1 MSWATSDRFAPK
13 LRRLCEAAENQARQD
28 PDMWSFL
35 TEGCELS
42 QTVLTEMVSTTGKIE
57 QISERL
63 DAVELL
69 TKRIRSIADED
80 QPSQ

>member
-1 MSWATSDRFAPK
+1 
-13 LRRLCEAAENQARQD
+13 
-28 PDMWSFL
+28 MWSFL